1 MQKFTE
7 IGQFR
12 QVIREVKTNY
22 DYRGEDKDGSPIYVH
37 DQIYPTLTFRGTV
50 KLHGCLDENTLILLA
65 NGEEIKISE
74 IKIGT
79 YVLSYNLEKKSVEV
93 NKVLNVMNEV
103 GEKEWCELVFD
114 STSIICTKDHKI
126 WTKNRGYVEAANLL
140 SDDVFICI

>member
-50 KLHGCLDENTLILLA
+50 KLHGCLDEN
-65 NGEEIKISE
+65 G
-74 IKIGT
+74 
-79 YVLSYNLEKKSVEV
+79 
-93 NKVLNVMNEV
+93 NEV
-103 GEKEWCELVFD
+103 LM
-114 STSIICTKDHKI
+114 TKDHI
-126 WTKNRGYVEAANLL
+126 WAKANGGKSNLANYQTM
-140 SDDVFICI
+140 CHPCNHAKGRN